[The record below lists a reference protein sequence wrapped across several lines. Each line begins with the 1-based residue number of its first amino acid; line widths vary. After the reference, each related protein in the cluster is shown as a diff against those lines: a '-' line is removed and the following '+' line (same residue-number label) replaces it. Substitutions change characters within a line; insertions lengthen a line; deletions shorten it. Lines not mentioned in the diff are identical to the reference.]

1 MIQNRLKKNLKS
13 RKPWLTEKIEAF
25 RLYDRDIP
33 EYPFIVEIFKDQAV
47 VWKKTDEQ
55 IDKGKEHHFQ
65 ELLEAIEEVMGISK
79 KSIHIKERNRQSG
92 AEQYE
97 KLNRKKDTFTVNEFK
112 AQYLVNL
119 HDYLDT
125 GLFLDHRP
133 LRKEIQKIKDA
144 KDKSML
150 NLFCYTG
157 SVSIAAALAGF
168 KTTSIDLSKTYLD
181 WTSQNFEVN
190 QIDQKHHQI
199 IRADVLDWLKQDIQ
213 QTYDLIFFDPPTF
226 SNSKKMEE
234 TFEVEKDHIWM
245 IKSCMNRLNPKGV
258 LYFSNNKRKFKLAQ
272 EIKEEY
278 EVFDITEKSI
288 PPDFHD
294 KKIHHL
300 FKIGHKK

>member
-1 MIQNRLKKNLKS
+1 MIKNRLKKNLKS
-13 RKPWLTEKIEAF
+13 RKPWLNEKIEAF

-47 VWKKTDEQ
+47 VWKKTDDQ

-79 KSIHIKERNRQSG
+79 ENIQIKERSRQSG

-112 AQYLVNL
+112 AKYLVNL

-133 LRKEIQKIKDA
+133 IRKEIQKMKVA
-144 KDKSML
+144 QDKSML

-199 IRADVLDWLKQDIQ
+199 VRADVLDWLKQEID

-226 SNSKKMEE
+226 SNSKKMED

-245 IKSCMNRLNPKGV
+245 IKSCMNRLNPDGV
-258 LYFSNNKRKFKLAQ
+258 LYFSNNKRKFKLAS
-272 EIKEEY
+272 EIREEY
-278 EVFDITEKSI
+278 QVFDITEKSI

>member
-79 KSIHIKERNRQSG
+79 ESIHIKERNRQSG

-133 LRKEIQKIKDA
+133 IRKEIQKIKDA

-226 SNSKKMEE
+226 SNNKKMEE

-245 IKSCMNRLNPKGV
+245 IKSCMKRLNPNGV